1 METKVTVTDLQ
12 KKSESI
18 KDLSIGEPDNQ
29 GRHLVKYGEASCGYV
44 RERNYG
50 LSWQI
55 KYNRRWVTERIDSV
69 EQLENKI
76 KSIQN
81 GKKVTIQTKQEIK
94 KEIEESPFS
103 EVSSEFRSLI
113 PKNFKYFPRLI
124 ENGKSDYE
132 TFVEAMSRTDPPEN
146 ILLKGPTGGGK
157 TALARKYCAMN
168 KRPYRRLSLNG
179 GCTVEDLVG
188 HWSIISKKGS
198 AITVWIDGIL
208 TKAMRYGWILVIDEI
223 NAAPADVL
231 FKLNSVLDDERI
243 LILTEK
249 DGEVIDAHPDFR
261 LVATMNPTE
270 LGYAGTQEVNE
281 SLADRF
287 HTQIKIDYNDK
298 VERKILRSMNVSK
311 DVIND
316 IMNFAG
322 RMRKAYA
329 ENNITTPLST
339 RTLMNLARKIQSG
352 DANLIINR
360 FRESDRSVVYDQL
373 DILIHQTQSVD
384 RPIYDEDDDDDDEW

>member
-1 METKVTVTDLQ
+1 METKVTVKDLQ

-18 KDLSIGEPDNQ
+18 KELSIGEPDNQ
-29 GRHLVKYGEASCGYV
+29 GRHLVRYGENSCGYV
-44 RERNYG
+44 RERTYG
-50 LSWQI
+50 LSWQV
-55 KYNRRWVTERIDSV
+55 KYNRRWITERIDSV
-69 EQLENKI
+69 EKLDNKI
-76 KSIQN
+76 KSIQD
-81 GKKVTIQTKQEIK
+81 GKKVTTQTKQDIK

-103 EVSSEFRSLI
+103 EVPSQFRNLI

-124 ENGKSDYE
+124 ENGKSDYT
-132 TFVEAMSRTDPPEN
+132 TFEEAMAKTDPPEN

-198 AITVWIDGIL
+198 AVTVWIDGIL
-208 TKAMRYGWILVIDEI
+208 TQAMRYGWVLVIDEI

-249 DGEVIDAHPDFR
+249 DGEIINAHPDFR

-287 HTQIKIDYNDK
+287 HTQIKIDYNEK

-311 DVIND
+311 DIIDD
-316 IMNFAG
+316 IMSFTG
-322 RMRKAYA
+322 KMRKAYT

-360 FRESDRSVVYDQL
+360 FRESDRSVVFDQL
-373 DILIHQTQSVD
+373 DILIHKTQSVD
-384 RPIYDEDDDDDDEW
+384 RPIYDEDEDDDWDA